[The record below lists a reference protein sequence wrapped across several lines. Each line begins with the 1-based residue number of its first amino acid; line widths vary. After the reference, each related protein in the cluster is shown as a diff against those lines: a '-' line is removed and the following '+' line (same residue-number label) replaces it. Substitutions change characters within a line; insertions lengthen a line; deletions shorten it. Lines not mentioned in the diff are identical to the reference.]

1 MKTTP
6 FRVGSFLGALML
18 GASILATPA
27 IAAGSESKEALAC
40 IGWNKTRGEGGGSGQ
55 ICHGDTASGTIFDA
69 KADGR
74 CPFIK
79 FYYTGGGH
87 KQSPHVGPAGI
98 SRSFTVYA
106 DAGKYFNGTASA
118 EWRSC

>member
-1 MKTTP
+1 MKAST
-6 FRVGSFLGALML
+6 FRVGGFLGALML

-27 IAAGSESKEALAC
+27 IAAGSESDDALAC
-40 IGWNKTRGEGGGSGQ
+40 VGWNKTRTEGGGSGQ
-55 ICHGDTASGTIFDA
+55 ICNGNTASGTIYDA
-69 KADGR
+69 RADGR

-79 FYYTGGGH
+79 FYYAGGGH
-87 KQSPHVGPAGI
+87 KQSPQVGPAGT

-106 DAGKYFNGTASA
+106 DAGRYFNGTASA